1 MPWDNM
7 HRMAEHC
14 LSDHCRENMK
24 AQWKLKNEAVKN
36 RITLWLPTKGNVVKL
51 INEYH
56 APLEKLL
63 VDSDKTTNKT
73 EKAKVKQKAFSFFPE
88 RADINNTLR
97 ANGKEE
103 LSEADYRQL
112 YENRSKASDPGPS
125 SVPAASDPGRSSV
138 PAASDPGSSSVPA
151 ASDPGRSSV
160 PVLELTR
167 FSSSAA
173 VPVPT
178 LIPAPPS
185 RIRRK
190 PDKDSSGAADPIP
203 RKRRNADKTI
213 PRNVENLM
221 KKNKIAELHTFI
233 NETVELNDGS
243 FVKDLKAQQFKEEF
257 MREGAQNFVYRIKD
271 PYALRGLKNTVPK
284 ETLQLGFRDCVRQ
297 MFVEDEME
305 RETFKVRSY
314 DADGHEKIETMDMR
328 QFTDSLEGPDPL
340 NVIDFFPPGK

>member
-1 MPWDNM
+1 M

-56 APLEKLL
+56 APLDNLL

-73 EKAKVKQKAFSFFPE
+73 EKAKVKQKAFNFFPD

-138 PAASDPGSSSVPA
+138 PM
-151 ASDPGRSSV
+151 
-160 PVLELTR
+160 LELTR

-233 NETVELNDGS
+233 NETVELNYDS
-243 FVKDLKAQQFKEEF
+243 FVKDLKAQQFKDEF

-271 PYALRGLKNTVPK
+271 PYALRGLENTVPK

-314 DADGHEKIETMDMR
+314 DADGHEKIETMDMAK
-328 QFTDSLEGPDPL
+328 FTDSLGGPDPL

>member
-1 MPWDNM
+1 M

-24 AQWKLKNEAVKN
+24 AQWKLKNEAAKN
-36 RITLWLPTKGNVVKL
+36 RLTLWLPTKGNVVTL

-56 APLEKLL
+56 APLDNLL
-63 VDSDKTTNKT
+63 VESDKTTNKT
-73 EKAKVKQKAFSFFPE
+73 QKAKVKQKAFSFFPE
-88 RADINNTLR
+88 RADINNTR
-97 ANGKEE
+97 RQNGIEE
-103 LSEADYRQL
+103 LSETDYQQL
-112 YENRSKASDPGPS
+112 YENRSKDPASNPGPS

-160 PVLELTR
+160 PVLEVTR

-173 VPVPT
+173 VPVST
-178 LIPAPPS
+178 LIPAPPK
-185 RIRRK
+185 RRK

-233 NETVELNDGS
+233 DKTVELKDTS
-243 FVKDLKAQQFKEEF
+243 FVKDLKAQQFKDEF

-271 PYALRGLKNTVPK
+271 PYALSGLENTVPK
-284 ETLQLGFRDCVRQ
+284 ETLQKKFRDCVRH

-314 DADGHEKIETMDMR
+314 DADGHENIETMDMAK
-328 QFTDSLEGPDPL
+328 FTDSLGGPDPL

>member
-1 MPWDNM
+1 M

-24 AQWKLKNEAVKN
+24 AQWKLKNEAAKN

-56 APLEKLL
+56 APLDNLL
-63 VDSDKTTNKT
+63 VDSEKTTNKT
-73 EKAKVKQKAFSFFPE
+73 AKAKAKQNAFSFFPE
-88 RADINNTLR
+88 RADINNTR
-97 ANGKEE
+97 RQNGIEE
-103 LSEADYRQL
+103 LSETDYQQL
-112 YENRSKASDPGPS
+112 YENRSKDPASNPGPS

-160 PVLELTR
+160 PVLEVTR

-173 VPVPT
+173 VPVST
-178 LIPAPPS
+178 LIPAPPK
-185 RIRRK
+185 RRK

-233 NETVELNDGS
+233 DKTVELKDTS
-243 FVKDLKAQQFKEEF
+243 FVKDLKAQQFKDEF

-271 PYALRGLKNTVPK
+271 PYALSGLENTVPK
-284 ETLQLGFRDCVRQ
+284 ETLQKKFRDCVRH

-314 DADGHEKIETMDMR
+314 DADGHENIETMDMAK
-328 QFTDSLEGPDPL
+328 FTDSLGGPDPL

>member
-1 MPWDNM
+1 M

-14 LSDHCRENMK
+14 LSDHCRANMK
-24 AQWKLKNEAVKN
+24 AQWKLKNEAAKN

-56 APLEKLL
+56 APLDNLL
-63 VDSDKTTNKT
+63 VESDKTTNKT
-73 EKAKVKQKAFSFFPE
+73 QKAKVKQKAFSFFPE
-88 RADINNTLR
+88 RADINNTR
-97 ANGKEE
+97 RQNGIEE
-103 LSEADYRQL
+103 LSETDYQQL
-112 YENRSKASDPGPS
+112 YENRSKDPASNPGP
-125 SVPAASDPGRSSV
+125 
-138 PAASDPGSSSVPA
+138 SSVPA

-173 VPVPT
+173 VPVST
-178 LIPAPPS
+178 LIPAPPK
-185 RIRRK
+185 RRK

-233 NETVELNDGS
+233 DKTVELKDTS
-243 FVKDLKAQQFKEEF
+243 FVKDLKAQQFKDEF

-271 PYALRGLKNTVPK
+271 PYALSGLENTVPK
-284 ETLQLGFRDCVRQ
+284 ETLQKKFRDCVRH

-314 DADGHEKIETMDMR
+314 DADGHENIETMDMAK
-328 QFTDSLEGPDPL
+328 FTDSLGGPDPL